1 MTAHAKVGLPPP
13 STAIEPQTDERPPI
27 EIESMVGDRT
37 PKAGLSFAQTAKYLT
52 GAVFAIIGSIFIV
65 RFVTLVRDVMSLP
78 YIWRCLS
85 LILLAEVI
93 LLLGWVAMRGIR
105 LFRALPSFDSVND
118 SLSPEDQRKRLEPY
132 VNDSQLISPSEFG
145 NVLLEKLRDQNN
157 YGGDGIGWMADFQN
171 FQKSQ
176 DDAAWNIVKSAAK
189 KVAVSTATTK
199 WAVIDMACVA
209 YLSSLM
215 IADLATLYNRRISS
229 QQAFRLTVRWATDIY
244 VSGEIDSVARELGEN
259 VGQFLADQFEGIL
272 MSVPMG
278 ITIGKIAG
286 KGAGFFLGRLAE
298 GTANALLVI
307 RLGQKAIKSFHVLES

>member
-27 EIESMVGDRT
+27 EIEGLVGDST
-37 PKAGLSFAQTAKYLT
+37 LKAGLSFAQTAKNLT

-65 RFVTLVRDVMSLP
+65 RFVALIRDVMSLP

-85 LILLAEVI
+85 LILLSEVI

-105 LFRALPSFDSVND
+105 LFQALPSFASVND
-118 SLSPEDQRKRLEPY
+118 SLSPEEQRNNLEPY
-132 VNDSQLISPSEFG
+132 VNDEQLIPPSESG
-145 NVLLEKLRDQNN
+145 SILLEKLRDQNN
-157 YGGDGIGWMADFQN
+157 YGGDGIGWMADFKN
-171 FQKSQ
+171 FQKAQ
-176 DDAAWNIVKSAAK
+176 DDAALDIVKSAAK
-189 KVAVSTATTK
+189 KVGVSTATTR

-209 YLSSLM
+209 YLSSSM
-215 IADLATLYNRRISS
+215 IADIAALYNRRISS

-244 VSGEIDSVARELGEN
+244 ISGEIDSVARNLGEN
-259 VGQFLADQFEGIL
+259 VGSSLAKQFEGIFEP
-272 MSVPMG
+272 VPMG
-278 ITIGKIAG
+278 GMVGKLVG
-286 KGAGFFLGRLAE
+286 RGAGFVLGRLAE